1 MQIAF
6 SLFVFVSAILCL
18 VFVAGAFYV
27 YLVAFRADHRE
38 IDESILTPADANVK
52 IGKDRIHFL
61 ISDILDTPHEVVT
74 IRSFDGLELCAKY
87 YHHADGAPLDIL
99 FHGYRSAS
107 CRDCCGVFRISKDQG
122 HNVLLVD
129 QRAHGRS
136 GGRIITFGI
145 RERHDCLSWIN
156 YAVERF
162 GKEQK
167 IMLIGLSMG
176 AATVLMASGMEMPRN
191 VVGIISDST
200 YTSPRDIVLKVSRD
214 RKYPENLVAP
224 LAKAG
229 AKIFGKFDLDETT
242 AVDAVK
248 NCKKPVLFLHGED
261 DFFVPCRMTR
271 KVYAACASEKHLVAF
286 HNNGHCA
293 NYVFNTERYVNEI
306 NKFSKEMFSR

>member
-1 MQIAF
+1 MSVAF
-6 SLFVFVSAILCL
+6 SIVLLSFVVMCT
-18 VFVAGAFYV
+18 VFISGAFYV

-38 IDESILTPADANVK
+38 IDESIVTPADANVK
-52 IGKDRIHFL
+52 IGKDRIHYL
-61 ISDILDTPHEVVT
+61 ITDILKTPHENVK
-74 IRSFDGLELCAKY
+74 IESFDGLALCAKY
-87 YHHADGAPLDIL
+87 YHHSDGAPLDIL

-107 CRDCCGVFRISKDQG
+107 CRDCCGVFRICRDQG
-122 HNVLLVD
+122 HNILLID
-129 QRAHGRS
+129 QRAHGKS
-136 GGRIITFGI
+136 GGKIITFGI
-145 RERHDCLSWIN
+145 RERHDCVSWVN
-156 YAVERF
+156 YAVDRF

-176 AATVLMASGMEMPRN
+176 AATVLMAAEMGLPKN

-200 YTSPRDIVLKVSRD
+200 YTSPKDIVLKVSRD
-214 RKYPENLVAP
+214 RKYPIFLVSL

-229 AKIFGKFDLDETT
+229 AKIFGRFDIDEAC
-242 AVDAVK
+242 AVEAVK
-248 NCKKPVLFLHGED
+248 KCSKPVLFLHGEE
-261 DFFVPCRMTR
+261 DFFVPCRMSR

>member
-1 MQIAF
+1 MQFAI
-6 SLFVFVSAILCL
+6 SLFVFVSTVVCL
-18 VFVAGAFYV
+18 IFVAGAFYV
-27 YLVAFRADHRE
+27 YLVAFRADHRQ
-38 IDESILTPADANVK
+38 IDESILAPADANVK
-52 IGKDRIHFL
+52 IGKDRIHYL
-61 ISDILDTPHEVVT
+61 ISDILDTPHEVVA
-74 IRSFDGLELCAKY
+74 IKSFDGLNLSAKY

-129 QRAHGRS
+129 QRAHGKS

-145 RERHDCLSWIN
+145 RERHDCVSWIN
-156 YAVERF
+156 YAIERF
-162 GKEQK
+162 GKKQK

-176 AATVLMASGMEMPRN
+176 AATVLMAAGLELPHN

-214 RKYPENLVAP
+214 RKYPEILVAP
-224 LAKAG
+224 LVKAA
-229 AKIFGKFDLDETT
+229 AKIFGNFDLDETT
-242 AVDAVK
+242 AVEAVK
-248 NCKKPVLFLHGED
+248 YCKKPVLFLHGED

-271 KVYAACASEKHLVAF
+271 KVFAACASEKHLVAF

>member
-1 MQIAF
+1 MQFAI
-6 SLFVFVSAILCL
+6 SLFVFVSTVVCL
-18 VFVAGAFYV
+18 IFVAGAFYV
-27 YLVAFRADHRE
+27 YLVAFRADHRQ
-38 IDESILTPADANVK
+38 IDESILAPADANVK
-52 IGKDRIHFL
+52 IGKDRIHYL
-61 ISDILDTPHEVVT
+61 ISDILDTPHEVVA
-74 IRSFDGLELCAKY
+74 IKSFDGLNLSAKY

-129 QRAHGRS
+129 QRAHGKS

-145 RERHDCLSWIN
+145 RERHDCVSWIN

-162 GKEQK
+162 GKKQK

-176 AATVLMASGMEMPRN
+176 AATVLMAAGLELPHN

-214 RKYPENLVAP
+214 RKYPEILVAP
-224 LAKAG
+224 LVKAA

-242 AVDAVK
+242 AVEAVK
-248 NCKKPVLFLHGED
+248 YCKKPVLFLHGED

-271 KVYAACASEKHLVAF
+271 KVFAACASEKHLVAF

>member
-1 MQIAF
+1 MQFAI
-6 SLFVFVSAILCL
+6 SLFVFVFTVVCL
-18 VFVAGAFYV
+18 IFVAGAFYV
-27 YLVAFRADHRE
+27 YLVAFRADHRQ
-38 IDESILTPADANVK
+38 IDESILAPADANVK
-52 IGKDRIHFL
+52 IGKDRIHYL
-61 ISDILDTPHEVVT
+61 ISDILDTPHEVVA
-74 IRSFDGLELCAKY
+74 IKSFDGLNLSAKY
-87 YHHADGAPLDIL
+87 YHYADGAPLDIL

-129 QRAHGRS
+129 QRAHGKS

-145 RERHDCLSWIN
+145 RERHDCVSWIN

-162 GKEQK
+162 GKKQK

-176 AATVLMASGMEMPRN
+176 AATVLMAAGLELPHN

-214 RKYPENLVAP
+214 RKYPEILVAP
-224 LAKAG
+224 LVKAA

-242 AVDAVK
+242 AVEAVK
-248 NCKKPVLFLHGED
+248 YCKKPVLFLHGED

-271 KVYAACASEKHLVAF
+271 KVFAACASEKHLVAF

>member
-1 MQIAF
+1 MQFAI
-6 SLFVFVSAILCL
+6 SLFVFVSTVVCL
-18 VFVAGAFYV
+18 IFVAGAFYV
-27 YLVAFRADHRE
+27 YLVAFRADHRQ
-38 IDESILTPADANVK
+38 IDESILAPADANVK
-52 IGKDRIHFL
+52 IGKDRIHYL
-61 ISDILDTPHEVVT
+61 ISDILDTPHEVVA
-74 IRSFDGLELCAKY
+74 IKSFDGLNLSAKY

-129 QRAHGRS
+129 QRAHGKS

-145 RERHDCLSWIN
+145 RERHDCVSWIN

-162 GKEQK
+162 GKKQK

-176 AATVLMASGMEMPRN
+176 AATVLMAAGMELPHN

-214 RKYPENLVAP
+214 RKYPEILVAP
-224 LAKAG
+224 LVKAA

-242 AVDAVK
+242 AVEAVK
-248 NCKKPVLFLHGED
+248 YCKKPVLFLHGED

-271 KVYAACASEKHLVAF
+271 KVFAACASEKHLVAF

>member
-1 MQIAF
+1 
-6 SLFVFVSAILCL
+6 VAI
-18 VFVAGAFYV
+18 
-27 YLVAFRADHRE
+27 
-38 IDESILTPADANVK
+38 K
-52 IGKDRIHFL
+52 
-61 ISDILDTPHEVVT
+61 
-74 IRSFDGLELCAKY
+74 SFDGLNLSAKY

-129 QRAHGRS
+129 QRAHGKS

-145 RERHDCLSWIN
+145 RERHDCVSWIN

-162 GKEQK
+162 GKKQK

-176 AATVLMASGMEMPRN
+176 AATVLMAAGLELPHN

-214 RKYPENLVAP
+214 RKYPEILVAP
-224 LAKAG
+224 LVKAA

-242 AVDAVK
+242 AVEAVK
-248 NCKKPVLFLHGED
+248 YCKKPVLFLHGED

-271 KVYAACASEKHLVAF
+271 KVFAACASEKHLVAF

>member
-1 MQIAF
+1 MNVAI
-6 SLFVFVSAILCL
+6 SLAALALTILC
-18 VFVAGAFYV
+18 VIFIAGAFCV

-38 IDESILTPADANVK
+38 IDESIVTPADANVK
-52 IGKDRIHFL
+52 IGKDRIHYL
-61 ISDILDTPHEVVT
+61 ITDILNSPHETVE
-74 IRSFDGLELCAKY
+74 ISSFDGITLCAKY
-87 YHHADGAPLDIL
+87 YHYADGAPLDIL

-107 CRDCCGVFRISKDQG
+107 CRDCCGVFRISRDQK
-122 HNVLLVD
+122 HNILLVD
-129 QRAHGRS
+129 QRAHGKS
-136 GGRIITFGI
+136 GGKIITFGI
-145 RERHDCLSWIN
+145 RERYDCLSWID
-156 YAVERF
+156 YATNRF

-176 AATVLMASGMEMPRN
+176 AATILMASGMELPKN

-214 RKYPENLVAP
+214 RKYPISLVAL

-229 AKIFGKFDLDETT
+229 AKIFGRFDLDEAC
-242 AVDAVK
+242 AVEAVK
-248 NCKKPVLFLHGED
+248 KCKKPVLFLHGED
-261 DFFVPCRMTR
+261 DFFVPCRMSR

-286 HNNGHCA
+286 RNNGHCA